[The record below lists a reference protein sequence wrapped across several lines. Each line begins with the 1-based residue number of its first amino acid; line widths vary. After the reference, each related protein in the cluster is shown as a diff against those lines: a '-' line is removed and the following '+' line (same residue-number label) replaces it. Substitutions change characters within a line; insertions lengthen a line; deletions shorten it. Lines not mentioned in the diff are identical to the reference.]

1 MMIETLEKNILLK
14 NNYFTVENNK
24 VLFKGKK
31 VGEHLRIIPTVEA
44 GIGVLP
50 ITTNGE
56 IIIQD
61 EYRYSYGDY
70 ITQIVKGGI
79 KEGQTPEEAV
89 YMELEEELSIKCEEL
104 IPLGKFVEHPSIV
117 SMTGFAYLAF
127 GCEPKHNALNEEE
140 TECFSNKKYI
150 KFSDMLKK
158 VMNNEIDCAVT
169 QMVILKAYV
178 YLLEKGELEYIM

>member
-1 MMIETLEKNILLK
+1 MIKTLEKKILLE
-14 NNYFTVENNK
+14 NNHFKVENNK
-24 VLFKGKK
+24 VLFKGKE
-31 VGEHLRIIPTVEA
+31 VGEHLRIIPSGNSGV
-44 GIGVLP
+44 GVLP
-50 ITTNGE
+50 LTTDGE

-79 KEGQTPEEAV
+79 KKGQTPEEAA
-89 YMELEEELSIKCEEL
+89 YMELEEELSLKCDKL

-117 SMTGFAYLAF
+117 DMTGYAYLAF
-127 GCEPKHNALNEEE
+127 GCENKKNALSEEK
-140 TECFSNKKYI
+140 TECFANKKYI

-158 VMNNEIDCAVT
+158 VMNNEIECAVT